1 MQNVGRR
8 EGMRV
13 AEQEAVDERDNEEE
27 WPNGGVKQETKIN
40 KDEESKGGV
49 KRNRLQREGKE

>member
-8 EGMRV
+8 EGMRI

-27 WPNGGVKQETKIN
+27 CPNGGVK
-40 KDEESKGGV
+40 
-49 KRNRLQREGKE
+49 